1 MVKIKICGLK
11 RLEDIEIVNKY
22 KPDYIGF
29 VFADSKRKVSHD
41 LAFEMKNNLSSDIV
55 SVGVFVD
62 ADIGEIVDLFDRGV
76 IEIAQLHGLES
87 EDYIRNLKENTNY
100 KLKIIN
106 AIEMSDEKDLLEYDN
121 SLSDYLLLDSGK
133 GSGKTFDW
141 SLIRTDLTKDF
152 FLAGGID
159 ISNVNHA
166 IEEFNP
172 FAVDLS
178 SSLETDG
185 FKDENKIK
193 EIMEVIRWVMEDMA
207 NMVVNT
213 YLKH

>member
-41 LAFEMKNNLSSDIV
+41 LAFEMKNNLASNIV

-62 ADIGEIVDLFDRGV
+62 ADIDEIVELFDMGV

-100 KLKIIN
+100 ELKIIN
-106 AIEMSDEKDLLEYDN
+106 AIEMSDEKDLLEYED

-152 FLAGGID
+152 FLAGGIN
-159 ISNVNHA
+159 ISNVNSA

-193 EIMEVIRWVMEDMA
+193 EIMEVIR
-207 NMVVNT
+207 
-213 YLKH
+213 